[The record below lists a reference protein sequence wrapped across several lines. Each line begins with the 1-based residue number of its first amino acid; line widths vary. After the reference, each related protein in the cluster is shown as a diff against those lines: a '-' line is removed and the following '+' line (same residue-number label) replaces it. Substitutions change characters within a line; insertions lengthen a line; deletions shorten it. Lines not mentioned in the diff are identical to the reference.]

1 MATKELI
8 TFLRERLHEDEWVAQ
23 ESGGPPWTGEV
34 PGMVYLDADAVTDRR
49 TLLMGGG
56 LVATTE
62 HAAHQRHIT
71 RHDPASVLRKVTAQR
86 KLIAMWHAADED
98 DDLDQR
104 YADSYVFSPAR
115 TQITP
120 TTGPNGGRET
130 GRQCGASFNR
140 SSLDRV
146 RSLGMCR
153 PVSVMGRSRTWRARS
168 SGVVSPSVWF
178 GPP

>member
-23 ESGGPPWTGEV
+23 ESGGLPWTGEV

-56 LVATTE
+56 FVATTE

-104 YADSYVFSPAR
+104 YADSYD
-115 TQITP
+115 T
-120 TTGPNGGRET
+120 
-130 GRQCGASFNR
+130 GASEWPKAR
-140 SSLDRV
+140 EDALSDALRV
-146 RSLGMCR
+146 LASAYADHPDYR
-153 PVSVMGRSRTWRARS
+153 PEWR
-168 SGVVSPSVWF
+168 P
-178 GPP
+178 